1 MAKNLIVILGPTASG
16 KTRMAAQLANDLNSE
31 IISAD
36 SRQVYRGMDIGTG
49 KDLSEY
55 NVEGKCI
62 PYHLIDIINPD
73 EEFNLFEYQKKFYEI
88 YIKIIQKN
96 KIPVLVGGTGLYL
109 ESILF
114 SYQLPPA
121 DPDIEFREM
130 LKTKSIDELREILQE
145 LKPQQHNKTDWEDK
159 NRLIRAIEIERA
171 HKAGL
176 AADIARPFIDATV
189 FGIHWERSIL
199 RKRITT
205 RLKERL
211 DNGMIAEVK
220 SLQLSGL
227 KWERLDSFGL
237 EYRYIAQYLQGKI
250 DYSEMFLKLSTS
262 IHQFAKRQETWF
274 RRMERKGIRIN
285 WIGGDDY
292 NLLKESLVKYLQ
304 SRV

>member
-16 KTRMAAQLANDLNSE
+16 KTRMAAQLAHDLNSE
-31 IISAD
+31 TISAD
-36 SRQVYRGMDIGTG
+36 SRQVYRGMNIGTG

-73 EEFNLFEYQKKFYEI
+73 EEFNLFEYQKKFYEV
-88 YIKIIQKN
+88 YIKIIRKN

-109 ESILF
+109 ESILLG
-114 SYQLPPA
+114 YQLSPA
-121 DPDIEFREM
+121 FPDTEFRGM
-130 LKTKSIDELREILQE
+130 LKTKSIDELRETLLE
-145 LKPQQHNKTDWEDK
+145 LKPQLHNKTDCEDK

-171 HKAGL
+171 RKAGS
-176 AADIARPFIDATV
+176 AADIAKPLIDAAV

-199 RKRITT
+199 RKRITA

-211 DNGMIAEVK
+211 ENGMIAEVK

-250 DYSEMFLKLSTS
+250 DYSEMFLKLNTS

-292 NLLKESLVKYLQ
+292 NLLLKLLFRKQ
-304 SRV
+304 SV

>member
-16 KTRMAAQLANDLNSE
+16 KTRMAAQLAHDLNSE
-31 IISAD
+31 TISAD
-36 SRQVYRGMDIGTG
+36 SRQVYRGMNIGTG

-73 EEFNLFEYQKKFYEI
+73 EEFNLFEYQKKFYEV
-88 YIKIIQKN
+88 YIKIIRKN

-109 ESILF
+109 ESILLG
-114 SYQLPPA
+114 YQLSPA
-121 DPDIEFREM
+121 FPDTEFRGM
-130 LKTKSIDELREILQE
+130 LKTKSIDELRETLLE
-145 LKPQQHNKTDWEDK
+145 LKPQLHNKTDCEDK

-171 HKAGL
+171 RKAGS
-176 AADIARPFIDATV
+176 AADIAKPLIDAAV

-199 RKRITT
+199 RKRITA

-211 DNGMIAEVK
+211 ENGMIAEVK

-250 DYSEMFLKLSTS
+250 DYSEMFLKLNTS

-292 NLLKESLVKYLQ
+292 NLLLKLLFQKQ
-304 SRV
+304 SV